1 LVGSEVDGV
10 TATPVSEDHSS
21 AAGPAGLAGAGLP
34 AVAVAGSADSVE
46 VAEASVEAE
55 QDRVGDLMRS
65 KEFIGRLDHDRI
77 VNAIRDGESRTSGEI
92 RVYVHRGK
100 LKSEVVE
107 MAKQRF
113 LRLGME
119 KTAARNGVLIFVAPR
134 VHQFAVIGDEGIH
147 RRCGDV
153 LWQSVVEKMRNH
165 FRSEHFS
172 DAILEAIQE
181 LGEVLSKYFPRSA
194 GDANELPDAVIGD

>member
-1 LVGSEVDGV
+1 ML
-10 TATPVSEDHSS
+10 
-21 AAGPAGLAGAGLP
+21 
-34 AVAVAGSADSVE
+34 
-46 VAEASVEAE
+46 
-55 QDRVGDLMRS
+55 S

-77 VNAIRDGESRTSGEI
+77 VAAIRDAESTTSGEI

-100 LKSEVVE
+100 LKSDVVD

-147 RRCGDV
+147 RQCGDV

-165 FRSEHFS
+165 FRNEHFS
-172 DAILEAIQE
+172 DALLEAIQE
-181 LGEVLSKYFPRSA
+181 LGQVLSKYFPRTA
-194 GDANELPDAVIGD
+194 ADANELPDAVMGD